1 MTPLEMV
8 GIFVGIP
15 LGVFLL
21 IVLAVSIPSWI
32 RDGRYRPG
40 VAWEADPVWFNDPGD
55 PPAEAR
61 YTGPV
66 GGAGGSW

>member
-1 MTPLEMV
+1 MTPLEAI

-21 IVLAVSIPSWI
+21 IVLAVSVPSWV

-40 VAWEADPVWFNDPGD
+40 MAWEAEPVWFDGPGD
-55 PPAEAR
+55 QHTETR
-61 YTGPV
+61 YAGPV

>member
-1 MTPLEMV
+1 MTPLEIIV
-8 GIFVGIP
+8 IFVGIP

-21 IVLAVSIPSWI
+21 IVLAVSVPSRG

-40 VAWEADPVWFNDPGD
+40 VPWEAGPVWFNGPDE
-55 PPAEAR
+55 PPEAGPA
-61 YTGPV
+61 GPV

>member
-1 MTPLEMV
+1 MTPLETI

-21 IVLAVSIPSWI
+21 IVLAVSVPSWV

-40 VAWEADPVWFNDPGD
+40 MPWAADPVWFNGPGD
-55 PPAEAR
+55 PPPPPGGSGR
-61 YTGPV
+61 V

>member
-1 MTPLEMV
+1 MTPLEAIA
-8 GIFVGIP
+8 IFVGVP

-21 IVLAVSIPSWI
+21 IVLAVSVPSWV

-40 VAWEADPVWFNDPGD
+40 VRWEADPVWFNGPEDQRARHR
-55 PPAEAR
+55 PAGR
-61 YTGPV
+61 V